1 MRMVRL
7 AFCIVVL
14 IGAHAQAKGRAANV
28 SIDFNTQYAES
39 LLKIACS
46 NEAFDEDLFR
56 DSKLLKAQI
65 AHHERFGE
73 RFSYENFIDGL
84 RQISQCKSPS
94 PDPFRFS
101 ALVERREE
109 IEDALSILQAHQTKL
124 ARDVGKMLVPYV
136 PEGMGF
142 TGSVVMAAASF
153 SCGGFAEGGDFFID
167 LQCVSGEIEQEID
180 AVQYLSAHETYHA
193 IQNQF
198 VPTPSKSEVEQVTN
212 ADEAREFIFHQLILE
227 GTASYVADFRKV
239 EGTGRYSTFSRNLAK
254 SNYHRL
260 DSNFLLFD
268 YLIDSLGIGGQ
279 APSQRAQDV
288 YDLGFGGQFEELF
301 YYVGAQMAAEIDAD
315 FGSSALV
322 CIMQLPSENFVLA
335 YGRAIEIGE
344 RLPDSHSL
352 RPATYDAARA
362 VAAKRSVAAR
372 LGDCI

>member
-1 MRMVRL
+1 MRVVRL
-7 AFCIVVL
+7 VCCVVVL
-14 IGAHAQAKGRAANV
+14 VGGQAQAKERAANV
-28 SIDFNTQYAES
+28 SIDFNMQYAES
-39 LLKIACS
+39 LLDIACS
-46 NEAFDEDLFR
+46 NKAVDEALFR

-73 RFSYENFIDGL
+73 RFSYENFISGL
-84 RQISQCKSPS
+84 KIASRCETPT

-101 ALVERREE
+101 ALVERRDE
-109 IEDALSILQAHQTKL
+109 IENALAILQAHQSDL

-136 PEGMGF
+136 PEGMDF
-142 TGSVVMAAASF
+142 SGSVVMAAASF

-167 LQCVSGEIEQEID
+167 LQCISGEIEQEIE

-198 VPTPSKSEVEQVTN
+198 VPTLSKREAEEITN
-212 ADEAREFIFHQLILE
+212 TDEAREFIFHQLILE
-227 GTASYVADFRKV
+227 GTASYVADFRKIV
-239 EGTGRYSTFSRNLAK
+239 GTGRYSTFSRDLAK
-254 SNYHRL
+254 SNYRRL

-268 YLIDSLGIGGQ
+268 YLIESLGARGE

-322 CIMQLPSENFVLA
+322 CIMQLAPENFVLA
-335 YGRAIEIGE
+335 YGRALDAGE
-344 RLPDSHSL
+344 RLPDSHLL

-362 VAAKRSVAAR
+362 VAAKRSEAGR
-372 LGDCI
+372 LDDCI